1 MTRIVLASGNQGK
14 LREFAEML
22 AGLDLEVLPQSAF
35 DVPEAKETGLTFVE
49 STKVDRRGC
58 WNIRQ
63 HANIHQ
69 SEERC

>member
-58 WNIRQ
+58 GTAACPPSPTTPGWK
-63 HANIHQ
+63 
-69 SEERC
+69 